1 MVKTSIKSRKKV
13 LTGINS
19 SGEATTATETPDL
32 DKAVERESRDPSN
45 ITGDPIR
52 MYLMQMGQTPLL
64 TREEEIDAAKRIEAT
79 RDKYRQLLLSGD
91 YILNGSIDILTRVYK
106 GELRLDRTIEVS
118 VTDAVQKE
126 RLLMRIGPNLETLRQ
141 LSLEN
146 RENYRQAIS
155 RKSTKAKKAEAWRL
169 LVIRRNRAVRLIEEL
184 DLRLNKIQPLFK
196 QLEKINTRMQVIK
209 QQLTEIAEGEAPEWY
224 DEKELRQELF
234 TMMSS
239 VQESPATLK
248 RRVETT
254 IKLQKDYDAAKR
266 HLAAGNLRLVVSIAK
281 KYRNRDLTF
290 LDLIQEGNTGL
301 MRAVEKFEYQRGYK
315 FSTYATWWIRQAIT
329 RAVADQSR
337 TIRVPVHMVD
347 TMTKL
352 RNMTQHLVQE
362 FGRQPTPEEVSEAS
376 GVSIDDTR
384 CILRMLRNPLSLDQP
399 VSDNDDNDFGDF
411 LKDTSEADPLRETNH
426 DALKHHLKEAM
437 EALNYREREILKL
450 RFGLLDGYNYTLEEV
465 GRIFQ
470 VTRERVRQIES
481 KAVQKL
487 QQPFRSK
494 KLRSFLD

>member
-281 KYRNRDLTF
+281 KYRNRGLTF
-290 LDLIQEGNTGL
+290 LDLIQE
-301 MRAVEKFEYQRGYK
+301 
-315 FSTYATWWIRQAIT
+315 
-329 RAVADQSR
+329 
-337 TIRVPVHMVD
+337 
-347 TMTKL
+347 
-352 RNMTQHLVQE
+352 
-362 FGRQPTPEEVSEAS
+362 
-376 GVSIDDTR
+376 
-384 CILRMLRNPLSLDQP
+384 LSLI
-399 VSDNDDNDFGDF
+399 
-411 LKDTSEADPLRETNH
+411 H
-426 DALKHHLKEAM
+426 
-437 EALNYREREILKL
+437 I
-450 RFGLLDGYNYTLEEV
+450 
-465 GRIFQ
+465 
-470 VTRERVRQIES
+470 
-481 KAVQKL
+481 
-487 QQPFRSK
+487 
-494 KLRSFLD
+494 